1 MKRKD
6 HEEIMKILN
15 YFLKINEIDNKI
27 MFNKQ
32 LQKLLQLANKNN
44 YKFTDDLKSLMKNVT
59 EKMIRLNQTNELPDS
74 VFIPFALTATE
85 INEECL

>member
-15 YFLKINEIDNKI
+15 YFLEINEIDNKI

-59 EKMIRLNQTNELPDS
+59 EKMIRFNQTNELPDS

>member
-15 YFLKINEIDNKI
+15 YFLEINEIDNKI